1 VYRLFCAHQVSNLRA
16 YHERVPETASG
27 TASAELVAES
37 RPATVD
43 RASVVDLLGVLA
55 YGELSAFDRM
65 SMDARMAPSLAG
77 RVALSQMAAAEM
89 GHYRALANHL
99 ARHGV
104 SAETAM
110 APFVRP
116 LEAFHD
122 STAPHSWLES
132 LVKAHVGDGLA
143 ADFYREIAE
152 WLDPETRDL
161 VFEVLGDT
169 GHSAF
174 AVREVRRACE
184 NDPRLTGPLALWGR
198 RLLGEALTQA
208 QYVIAERESLATLI
222 INGSGDLAGIASLF
236 RRLQFGHQGRMK
248 SLGLA

>member
-1 VYRLFCAHQVSNLRA
+1 MPDTHPPGSAGT
-16 YHERVPETASG
+16 ETAQGVVQTTQTRSFVPDP
-27 TASAELVAES
+27 S
-37 RPATVD
+37 
-43 RASVVDLLGVLA
+43 SVTDLLGVLA

-65 SMDARMAPSLAG
+65 SFDARTAPSLAG

-89 GHYRALANHL
+89 GHFRALATHL
-99 ARHGV
+99 AHRGV
-104 SAETAM
+104 DVEVAM
-110 APFVRP
+110 LPFVPP

-169 GHSAF
+169 GHSSF

-184 NDPRLTGPLALWGR
+184 ADPKLTGPLALWGR

-208 QYVIAERESLATLI
+208 QYVIADRDSLADLI
-222 INGSGDLAGIASLF
+222 VRGSGDLAGITALF
-236 RRLQFGHQGRMK
+236 RRLQFGHSGRMK

>member
-1 VYRLFCAHQVSNLRA
+1 MGRARAARLVRRVS
-16 YHERVPETASG
+16 PG
-27 TASAELVAES
+27 
-37 RPATVD
+37 
-43 RASVVDLLGVLA
+43 VVDLLGVLA

-65 SMDARMAPSLAG
+65 ATDARWPRRWAG

-89 GHYRALANHL
+89 GHFGRWPAISPGTASPS
-99 ARHGV
+99 R
-104 SAETAM
+104 TAM
-110 APFVRP
+110 QPFDRP

-174 AVREVRRACE
+174 AVREVRRACQA
-184 NDPRLTGPLALWGR
+184 DPQADRPAGAVGPPAARRGAHPGAVRRRRTGVAGQADRDRIRVTWPASR
-198 RLLGEALTQA
+198 RCSAGCST
-208 QYVIAERESLATLI
+208 ATPT
-222 INGSGDLAGIASLF
+222 G
-236 RRLQFGHQGRMK
+236 
-248 SLGLA
+248 

>member
-1 VYRLFCAHQVSNLRA
+1 MT
-16 YHERVPETASG
+16 ETAP
-27 TASAELVAES
+27 SARTGSTETGADGRSFVPD
-37 RPATVD
+37 PA
-43 RASVVDLLGVLA
+43 AVVDLLAVLA

-65 SMDARMAPSLAG
+65 AMDARMAPTLGG
-77 RVALSQMAAAEM
+77 RVALSQMAGAEM
-89 GHYRALANHL
+89 KHYRDLATYL
-99 ARHGV
+99 AGRGV
-104 SAETAM
+104 DVEAAM
-110 APFVRP
+110 RPFVRP

-152 WLDPETRDL
+152 WLDPEARDL
-161 VFEVLGDT
+161 VFEVLSDT

-184 NDPRLTGPLALWGR
+184 ADPKLTGQLALWGR

-208 QYVIAERESLATLI
+208 QYVIAERESLGAMI
-222 INGSGDLAGIASLF
+222 VGGSGDLAAVSSLF
-236 RRLQFGHQGRMK
+236 RRLQLGHTGRMK

>member
-1 VYRLFCAHQVSNLRA
+1 MTGGPWAPDQ
-16 YHERVPETASG
+16 
-27 TASAELVAES
+27 
-37 RPATVD
+37 D
-43 RASVVDLLGVLA
+43 SVTDLLGVLA

-89 GHYRALANHL
+89 GHYGKLASHL

-104 SAETAM
+104 DVEAAM
-110 APFVRP
+110 QPFVRP

-184 NDPRLTGPLALWGR
+184 NDPKLTGPLALWGR

-208 QYVIAERESLATLI
+208 QYVVAERESLATLI
-222 INGSGDLAGIASLF
+222 VRGSGDLAGIASLF
-236 RRLQFGHQGRMK
+236 RRLQFGHTNRMK